1 MISIERQIQLL
12 VNISTKLGKKITV
25 YAIGGT
31 AMMFQGF
38 KEVTLDID
46 LVFDKEE
53 DKLCFKKAAMELGYK
68 SLDPILIY
76 GGRKDIPEMLKLD
89 DERFDLF
96 VHNVIDFVFSDSMKN
111 RAATT
116 THQFGD
122 TLILKIANPHD
133 IILMKCATDRIKDKD
148 DARKIIESIKI
159 DWDIIITEAKNQILL
174 NKLTALFDLTCFL
187 DDLKNEMHLP
197 IPQEVLEKLYQIVEK
212 NAHEKMKSPHE
223 H

>member
-1 MISIERQIQLL
+1 

-96 VHNVIDFVFSDSMKN
+96 VNHVIEFDFSKEMMQRSGQI
-111 RAATT
+111 
-116 THQFGD
+116 HQFGS
-122 TLILKIANPHD
+122 TLLLKIANPQD
-133 IILMKCATDRIKDKD
+133 IILMKCATDRKKDMD
-148 DARKIIESIKI
+148 DARNIMETTKI
-159 DWDIIITEAKNQILL
+159 DWTILIEEAKNQIRLGRH
-174 NKLTALFDLTCFL
+174 TAAFELGEF
-187 DDLKNEMHLP
+187 
-197 IPQEVLEKLYQIVEK
+197 LEKLKYEMKMDIPKKALASLFEIARKQAEEK
-212 NAHEKMKSPHE
+212 QYN
-223 H
+223 